1 MHIFLNGDEVEID
14 DGASLDDV
22 IQIFKVSKQGLA
34 VAVNTTVVPRG
45 NWQDHQLKN
54 NDAVMLIRAA
64 QGG

>member
-34 VAVNTTVVPRG
+34 VAVNTTVVPRE